1 MIEFSHRDSRRRF
14 PAGKWGDA
22 MTVFEALQLMIGF
35 ATLVVLIL
43 SHRSK

>member
-1 MIEFSHRDSRRRF
+1 
-14 PAGKWGDA
+14 

-35 ATLVVLIL
+35 ASFVVLIL

>member
-1 MIEFSHRDSRRRF
+1 
-14 PAGKWGDA
+14 

-35 ATLVVLIL
+35 PTLVVLIL